1 MFYLN
6 RNANK
11 ELRNIFN
18 DNFLDDVFG
27 LVSERKNQLKAD
39 LVENENDY
47 SLAVEIPGLNKED
60 IKISYED
67 SVLTISAEKKE
78 NIDKSDESMNYVH
91 KEIHYGS
98 YTRSFSLD
106 NIDKDGIKANYNN
119 GILNVSLPKKAIENT
134 KKFINIE

>member
-11 ELRNIFN
+11 DLRNIFN

-27 LVSERKNQLKAD
+27 LVSEKKNQLKAD

-67 SVLTISAEKKE
+67 STLTISAEKKE
-78 NIDKSDESMNYVH
+78 NIDKSDESKNYVH
-91 KEIHYGS
+91 KEIYYGS
-98 YTRSFSLD
+98 FSRSFQLE

-119 GILNVSLPKKAIENT
+119 GILNVSLPKKEIENT